1 MLFSGVALRTFI
13 VHLLFD
19 FKSNMFEVQS
29 IQYEVYVADLDFVR
43 VCFFTSC
50 PVFVCPLC
58 FFPYLFHLFVV
69 PQFKKYICSVYPQF
83 IFPFKYYNSNLTL
96 L

>member
-43 VCFFTSC
+43 VCFFASC
-50 PVFVCPLC
+50 SVFVCPF
-58 FFPYLFHLFVV
+58 FFPYLFHLLVV
-69 PQFKKYICSVYPQF
+69 PQFKKIYMFSISSIYLT
-83 IFPFKYYNSNLTL
+83 FKILQ
-96 L
+96 

>member
-43 VCFFTSC
+43 VCFFASC

-58 FFPYLFHLFVV
+58 FFPLFVV
-69 PQFKKYICSVYPQF
+69 PQFKKIYMFSISSIY
-83 IFPFKYYNSNLTL
+83 LTF
-96 L
+96 

>member
-43 VCFFTSC
+43 VCFFASC
-50 PVFVCPLC
+50 PVFVCPLFFSLIC
-58 FFPYLFHLFVV
+58 FTCLLFL
-69 PQFKKYICSVYPQF
+69 
-83 IFPFKYYNSNLTL
+83 NLKNIYV
-96 L
+96 